1 MTDEKIIELFFRRDE
16 QAIRESVIAYGA
28 YCRSIASGILSDPSD
43 AEEAVADTWLAAW
56 NSIPPNRPKYLRLF
70 LGSITRNRALT
81 QWRRN
86 HAESRGGGETAIAL
100 EELGECVGAVGSP
113 EDAVNT
119 KQLGQTITEFLRRE
133 PAMRR
138 NVFLRRYYYME
149 SIADIASRYG
159 LKEANVRMML
169 SRTRQKLRN
178 YLKQEGYT
186 V

>member
-1 MTDEKIIELFFRRDE
+1 MTDEKMIELYFRRDE

-28 YCRSIASGILSDPSD
+28 YCRSIASGILSDPLD

-56 NSIPPNRPKYLRLF
+56 ESIPPNKPQYLRLY
-70 LGSITRNRALT
+70 LGSITRNCALSI
-81 QWRRN
+81 WRKN
-86 HAESRGGGETAIAL
+86 NAAGRGGGETAVAL
-100 EELGECVGAVGSP
+100 EELGECVSTGSTP

-119 KQLGQTITEFLRRE
+119 RQLGQTVTAFLKRE
-133 PAMRR
+133 PPMRR

-149 SIADIASRYG
+149 KLPDIASRYG

>member
-56 NSIPPNRPKYLRLF
+56 DSIPPNRPKYLRLF
-70 LGSITRNRALT
+70 LGSITRNRALS
-81 QWRRN
+81 QWRKN
-86 HAESRGGGETAIAL
+86 TAESRGGGETAIAL

-149 SIADIASRYG
+149 SLADIASRYG

>member
-1 MTDEKIIELFFRRDE
+1 MTDEKMIELYFRRDE

-28 YCRSIASGILSDPSD
+28 YCRSIAAGILTDPMD

-56 NSIPPNRPKYLRLF
+56 DSIPPNRPKYLRLF
-70 LGSITRNRALT
+70 LGSITRNKALSR
-81 QWRRN
+81 WRKN
-86 HAESRGGGETAIAL
+86 CAESRGGGETAIAL
-100 EELGECVGAVGSP
+100 EELSECIGTAGSP

-119 KQLGQTITEFLRRE
+119 KLLGQTITAFLRQE

-138 NVFLRRYYYME
+138 NVFLRRYYYIE
-149 SIADIASRYG
+149 SLSDIADRYG

-178 YLKQEGYT
+178 YLKQEGYL
-186 V
+186 

>member
-1 MTDEKIIELFFRRDE
+1 MTDEKIIELFFHRDE

-28 YCRSIASGILSDPSD
+28 YCRSIAAGILNDPSD

-81 QWRRN
+81 QWRKN
-86 HAESRGGGETAIAL
+86 TAESRGGGETAIAL
-100 EELGECVGAVGSP
+100 EELGECVGAAGSP

-119 KQLGQTITEFLRRE
+119 KQLGQTITEFLKKE

-149 SIADIASRYG
+149 KLPDIANRYG

>member
-1 MTDEKIIELFFRRDE
+1 MTDEKIIELFFHRDE
-16 QAIRESVIAYGA
+16 QAIRESAIAYGA
-28 YCRSIASGILSDPSD
+28 YCRSIAAGILSDPSD

-56 NSIPPNRPKYLRLF
+56 DSIPPNRPKYLRLF
-70 LGSITRNRALT
+70 LGSITRNRALS
-81 QWRRN
+81 QWRKN
-86 HAESRGGGETAIAL
+86 TAESRGGGETAIAL
-100 EELGECVGAVGSP
+100 EELGECVGAAGSP

-119 KQLGQTITEFLRRE
+119 RQLGQTITEFLKKE

-149 SIADIASRYG
+149 KLPDIANRYG